1 MKVLITG
8 AGGFLG
14 ARILRRFQENYC
26 CIAPS
31 HKELDICDVAQCMKV
46 IQAVRPDWVIHAAA
60 ISDVGECERNSE
72 FSYQVNVQ
80 GTENMAK
87 ACAAAGSRMLFMSS
101 DQVYNGNRTALP
113 NREEEVCPI
122 NVYGRQK
129 LLAEQKMRAILPD
142 SIALR
147 LSWMYDLPDNKSEA
161 ESDRPDMRMKYDMA
175 DITGIQATVKPNF
188 LTQILDAVYKEK
200 VVAFS
205 DREYRGIT
213 YAQEVAEQ
221 MEKILAAPGGVYHFA
236 SPAAD
241 TTYMLAR
248 QVFEVLGKGQQ
259 AEHLLRKREDAAPRS
274 LAMTQ
279 EKVKEQGVYFSETL
293 DGICRCLREHGFL

>member
-8 AGGFLG
+8 TSGFLG
-14 ARILRRFQENYC
+14 ARILRRFQENHC

-31 HKELDICDVAQCMKV
+31 HRELDICDVAQCVQV
-46 IQAVRPDWVIHAAA
+46 IQAAQPDWVIHVAAV
-60 ISDVGECERNSE
+60 SDVGECERNPE
-72 FSYQVNVQ
+72 CSYQVNVL
-80 GTENMAK
+80 GTENLAK

-101 DQVYNGNRTALP
+101 DQVYGGNQTVLP

-161 ESDRPDMRMKYDMA
+161 EVDGPDRGMKDGA
-175 DITGIQATVKPNF
+175 ANLTGMQANVKSNF

-200 VVAFS
+200 EVAFS
-205 DREYRGIT
+205 DKEYRGIT

-221 MEKILAAPGGVYHFA
+221 METILTAPGGVYHFA

-241 TTYMLAR
+241 TTYRLAR

-259 AEHLLRKREDAAPRS
+259 AERLLRKREDAMPRS

-279 EKVKEQGVYFSETL
+279 ERVREQGVYFSETL